1 MIAEIVKNG
10 SNLTYKNLAGAS
22 SDGLP
27 IGTVIALYTN
37 SVPSGY
43 LPCNGVTF
51 DTTQYPALYI
61 LLGRNTTPDLRE
73 CNLVGI
79 GESTREVIIN
89 HDVYT
94 LGQFKDDQM
103 QEHTHTMSKL
113 TSLGEQYELTSG
125 QDYGFDTVQT
135 SVNSGR
141 TGATTH
147 GKNVGV
153 NYAIKATTGLIDV
166 SDAEIFAQVVAY
178 LQANYIEKDV
188 NADWANSEHNLI
200 QYDAVN
206 NKWVPVDRPT
216 TDSQV
221 LVSDFDKT
229 FAYNWNNQWLNGDL
243 TAGEAVTPTETPYS
257 IGKMC
262 NKSGSYYTY
271 TPHEVTGFVFGTA
284 ILKEHGAELAPSS
297 YASITSDSTKVLSGV
312 RAQDYYLYNTCLY
325 YTHGADVYNKITG
338 YRYDGYYLG
347 ADYYVRVSESI
358 TQEEYEEAVLNGTLV
373 QVTVEEL
380 LPMTTYE
387 YWTVKEVTALNP
399 TGFSVSDSSEDV
411 YSEAFYDVYYNL
423 AVSDDLNYRWTS
435 NSGSKSMSFIG
446 TRAEYEVAKLIPEG
460 QEGFIP
466 SHSLIVITDEDD
478 KLIGEDYE

>member
-1 MIAEIVKNG
+1 MICEIVKNG

-27 IGTVIALYTN
+27 IGTIIALYTN

-51 DTTQYPALYI
+51 DTTQYPSLYI

-103 QEHTHTMSKL
+103 QEHTHTMSHF

-135 SVNSGR
+135 SANSGR

-206 NKWVPVDRPT
+206 NKWVPVARPT
-216 TDSQV
+216 TNSQV

-262 NKSGSYYTY
+262 LKSDAYYTY
-271 TPHEVTGFVFGTA
+271 IPYTETYYYYNDEWVDKNGDVATLPVD
-284 ILKEHGAELAPSS
+284 
-297 YASITSDSTKVLSGV
+297 YASVEDTT
-312 RAQDYYLYNTCLY
+312 AT
-325 YTHGADVYNKITG
+325 
-338 YRYDGYYLG
+338 
-347 ADYYVRVSESI
+347 
-358 TQEEYEEAVLNGTLV
+358 YEG
-373 QVTVEEL
+373 VTVDCKIYTL
-380 LPMTTYE
+380 WTT
-387 YWTVKEVTALNP
+387 KEVTALNP
-399 TGFSVSDSSEDV
+399 NGFTTTDSSEDV

-423 AVSDDLNYRWTS
+423 AISDDLNYKWTS

>member
-27 IGTVIALYTN
+27 IGTIIALYTN

-79 GESTREVIIN
+79 GQSTREVIIN

-103 QEHTHTMSKL
+103 QEHTHTMSHF

-125 QDYGFDTVQT
+125 QDYGFDTVST
-135 SVNSGR
+135 SANSGR
-141 TGATTH
+141 TGSTTH

-188 NADWANSEHNLI
+188 NADWEHSEHNLI

-206 NKWVPVDRPT
+206 NKWVPVARPT

-271 TPHEVTGFVFGTA
+271 TPHEVKGFVLGTA

-297 YASITSDSTKVLSGV
+297 YASITTDENKVLYNV
-312 RAQDYYLYNTCLY
+312 RSHDYYLYNSCLY
-325 YTHGADVYNKITG
+325 RPSTAERYVKIKG
-338 YRYDGYYLG
+338 YEYYG
-347 ADYYVRVSESI
+347 ISFGKEEYRPAFEYV
-358 TQEEYEEAVLNGTLV
+358 TQEEYDEAALNGTLV
-373 QVTVEEL
+373 HSEVTDDIV
-380 LPMTTYE
+380 MTTYE

-399 TGFSVSDSSEDV
+399 TGFSTTDSSEDV

-423 AVSDDLNYRWTS
+423 AVSDDLNYKWTN
-435 NSGSKSMSFIG
+435 NSGSKSISFIG